1 MNGLLYRDYFLEKSM
16 QHSQPVIQP
25 DRQTDCLP
33 VFLPAPWDKITSYIH
48 SFTLEITIHS
58 FCVWIYLYTYIP
70 LGLLCVV
77 LYSHPNETI
86 PCPIYQPT
94 NELWKKLTFEIWF
107 FGLACI
113 GVWFRKLSNIDNKTK
128 FTNWIFTN
136 YNWFF
141 QPSLLDWHH
150 WDKSHKNNR
159 EFLTRNNL
167 FF

>member
-1 MNGLLYRDYFLEKSM
+1 MNKQTGGHMNYLYLVQMMPLHFSCTFNLDFYPMCCISPSQNNQTDRRMNGLLYRDYFLEKSM
-16 QHSQPVIQP
+16 QHSLPVIQP

-113 GVWFRKLSNIDNKTK
+113 GV
-128 FTNWIFTN
+128 
-136 YNWFF
+136 
-141 QPSLLDWHH
+141 
-150 WDKSHKNNR
+150 
-159 EFLTRNNL
+159 
-167 FF
+167 